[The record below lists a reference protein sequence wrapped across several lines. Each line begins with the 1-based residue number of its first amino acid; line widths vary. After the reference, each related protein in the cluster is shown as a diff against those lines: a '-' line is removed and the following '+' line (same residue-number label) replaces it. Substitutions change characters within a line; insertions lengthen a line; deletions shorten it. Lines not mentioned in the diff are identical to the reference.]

1 DIESMS
7 ILKDASATAIYGSR
21 GANGVVIITTKSGK
35 GGARGGT
42 WEYSSDLSYSTP
54 AKEFD
59 LLNASEFLDA
69 VDAFGGTAINYG
81 NDTDWQDLVTRSI
94 ASTNNNLAYSQH
106 YGSGNVRAT
115 FNYGKQFGIVEKS
128 SQERITGRVNA
139 SHRFL
144 EDKLRLNLQ
153 GTISRVNDEAPPLS
167 GSAGSTGDMLGA
179 AYAANPTWPANPTS
193 NPGDRINPLNL
204 LESWQSMTYTD
215 RILVNFSAE
224 YDILDEL
231 MAKVTVGY
239 DKSNSTRE
247 ASLTANSFNVG
258 SGAAGNG
265 RGALN

>member
-69 VDAFGGTAINYG
+69 GDAFGGTAINYG

-94 ASTNNNLAYSQH
+94 ASTNNNLAYSQN

-115 FNYGKQFGIVEKS
+115 FNYGKQFGVIEKS
-128 SQERITGRVNA
+128 SQERITGRLNA

-153 GTISRVNDEAPPLS
+153 GTISRINDEAPPLS
-167 GSAGSTGDMLGA
+167 GSAGSTGDLLGA
-179 AYAANPTWPANPTS
+179 AYASNPTWPAS
-193 NPGDRINPLNL
+193 SSFNPGDRINPLNL
-204 LESWQSMTYTD
+204 LENWQSMTYTD
-215 RILVNFSAE
+215 RVLVNFSAE
-224 YDILDEL
+224 YDFLDEL
-231 MAKVTVGY
+231 TANVTLEY
-239 DKSNSTRE
+239 DYSVFCMY
-247 ASLTANSFNVG
+247 ASLFSDTFIYHTSIV
-258 SGAAGNG
+258 
-265 RGALN
+265 